1 MNAVLDWVKTNV
13 FTVIFAVVM
22 VAALVVLPIVSAGM
36 NGRVRKEAQL
46 RAQKSDDLARLEKTQ
61 FSLPGSTDWQ
71 PVLVNRRLLLDY
83 EALVDSLREDAEQ
96 VRDEAVRHNR
106 KDRGVLLPALFPE
119 PSRAYAEVLPRRFH
133 ELLQQAY
140 EDLLAEVNAGSPPSA
155 DAMREEVERREAQ
168 FRTQMLAKAVGDKL
182 DPEEQAQL
190 TEALS
195 ETRLSVCARVA
206 EQIGIYASSETLDL
220 PVWEQAR
227 TPDLVELFDWQW
239 QFWCYGDLFHA
250 FAAANRNRSAVIAAP
265 VKRVVSIRWGRL
277 EAPAASSGFGARKG
291 GVGVGIGGSTRSR
304 RGSPAPAARAKGQSG
319 AAGPD
324 FSYSYTGRKS
334 NSLYDVRLVDVEL
347 VIETTQIPAVLD
359 AISRQN
365 FITIIGL
372 SMTPADP
379 YQAVAEGY
387 FYGAEPVSNVTL
399 QLETLWLRA
408 WTTQFMP
415 PALKETLGIPSGE
428 TVAG

>member
-22 VAALVVLPIVSAGM
+22 LVALVVLPIFSAGK
-36 NGRVRKEAQL
+36 NEKVREDAQE
-46 RAQKSDDLARLEKTQ
+46 RARMSTELAQLEKTQ
-61 FSLPGSTDWQ
+61 LSLPGSAESQ
-71 PVLVNRRLLLDY
+71 QVLVNQRLLRRY
-83 EALVDSLREDAEQ
+83 EALVDLLREDAEQ
-96 VRDEAVRHNR
+96 VRDEAIRHNC
-106 KDRGVLLPALFPE
+106 KDRDVLLPDLFPE
-119 PSRAYAEVLPRRFH
+119 PRVPGGRDVLPGRFYELLQRAYA
-133 ELLQQAY
+133 
-140 EDLLAEVNAGSPPSA
+140 DLLAEVNAGSPPSA
-155 DAMREEVERREAQ
+155 DELREEVERREAQ
-168 FRTQMLAKAVGDKL
+168 FRTQMLAKEVGDKL
-182 DPEEQAQL
+182 DPEEQVQL

-195 ETRLSVCARVA
+195 DTRLSACARVA
-206 EQIGIYASSETLDL
+206 EQIGIYASPEALDL

-227 TPDLVELFDWQW
+227 TPDLAELFDWQW
-239 QFWCYGDLFHA
+239 QYWCYQDLFRA
-250 FAAANRNRSAVIAAP
+250 FDAANHNRPTVIQAP
-265 VKRVVSIRWGRL
+265 VKRVVSMRWGSL
-277 EAPAASSGFGARKG
+277 ATPSASSGFDAPKG
-291 GVGVGIGGSTRSR
+291 GTSLGIGGSARGR
-304 RGSPAPAARAKGQSG
+304 RGSPAPAPKPTGQAQSTG
-319 AAGPD
+319 GPD

-334 NSLYDVRLVDVEL
+334 NALYDVRLVDVDL

-408 WTTQFMP
+408 WTT
-415 PALKETLGIPSGE
+415 
-428 TVAG
+428 

>member
-1 MNAVLDWVKTNV
+1 MNAVLEWVKTNV

-22 VAALVVLPIVSAGM
+22 VVAIVVLPIVSAGM
-36 NGRVRKEAQL
+36 NGSVREEAQQ
-46 RAQKSDDLARLEKTQ
+46 RAQKSVDLARLEKTQ
-61 FSLPGSTDWQ
+61 FSLPGSTDSQ
-71 PVLVNRRLLLDY
+71 PVLVNQRLLRDY
-83 EALVDSLREDAEQ
+83 EALVGSWREDAEQ

-119 PSRAYAEVLPRRFH
+119 PSREYAEVLPRRFH
-133 ELLQQAY
+133 ERLQQAY

-168 FRTQMLAKAVGDKL
+168 FRTQMLAKEVGDKL
-182 DPEEQAQL
+182 DPEEQVQL

-250 FAAANRNRSAVIAAP
+250 FAAANRNRSTVTAAP

-277 EAPAASSGFGARKG
+277 ATPAASSGFGAPR
-291 GVGVGIGGSTRSR
+291 GVGIGGNTRSR
-304 RGSPAPAARAKGQSG
+304 RGSAAPSSKAKGQSRT
-319 AAGPD
+319 AGPD
-324 FSYSYTGRKS
+324 FSYSYTGRRS
-334 NSLYDVRLVDVEL
+334 NSLYDLRLVDVEL

-428 TVAG
+428 TAAG